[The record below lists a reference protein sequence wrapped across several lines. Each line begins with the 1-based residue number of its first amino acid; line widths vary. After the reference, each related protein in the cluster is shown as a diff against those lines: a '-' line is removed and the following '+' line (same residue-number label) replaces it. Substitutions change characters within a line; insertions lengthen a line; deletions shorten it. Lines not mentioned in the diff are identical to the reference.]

1 MCNKKIVLYFVFIF
15 CLFASACSQAVVID
29 FDDLERDYPDQ
40 VMQLTDQYANK
51 GVIFDNAYLASW
63 PSENSIT
70 GPGFSFSFVGE
81 LPVYVSFVLNNLD
94 ELKNSVLATGP
105 NNFLEILSTEGGVWG
120 VGAENSTPY
129 MPNQKI
135 TLQAEFGISYV
146 HVASQ
151 TTPYLDDLVFHY
163 ATEVP
168 EPEVLI
174 LFLIGLLSMAIRRLN
189 IIFILNRYSSI
200 K

>member
-1 MCNKKIVLYFVFIF
+1 MRNKKAVLYFVFIF

-94 ELKNSVLATGP
+94 ELKNSVLAAGP
-105 NNFLEILSTEGGVWG
+105 NNFLEILSTEGGEW
-120 VGAENSTPY
+120 ALKIALPTYLTRKSHFR
-129 MPNQKI
+129 PNLVFP
-135 TLQAEFGISYV
+135 TFMLQAKQLLIWMIWCF
-146 HVASQ
+146 
-151 TTPYLDDLVFHY
+151 TTQLKCQSL
-163 ATEVP
+163 
-168 EPEVLI
+168 
-174 LFLIGLLSMAIRRLN
+174 
-189 IIFILNRYSSI
+189 RY
-200 K
+200 